1 MVFRSL
7 EIPKICSMGKSV
19 SRKKLTS
26 AQESCVSRKIPVLIK
41 EGMEKKQAIAVAI
54 SMCTEKKQMADKKD
68 KCCDNCEKGKPCCAG
83 YSFQKNDDGSYTI
96 FDVPIMAEVPK
107 GEKGNVRRI
116 GPKWMKLAVRKARQ
130 RWKEDGYKAPLH
142 VDHHGGRKTTE
153 AAGFILPS
161 KVARMKY
168 QGHPIWAIFA
178 DLEVREDAFE
188 GVRKNHFPYR
198 SVEIFSWEKPEVNSL
213 ALLSDEVPYFRFD
226 ILRLGDEKKPVKK
239 FRNREPVVACR
250 EFANGSAILFS
261 FGGGQMATEE
271 KTEERQEQDSTTAFA
286 GENFESRDERA
297 DVDRYEYEEGKKEGE
312 EEEKEE
318 LCQSPD
324 FGPHLK
330 SISAMLSKI
339 ATKLGMDEE
348 EGEIEEEE
356 DIEEVRESEKI
367 HAPVEQSA
375 ATMAALSGKIAA
387 LEARERKRAAH
398 EKNSS
403 LVENAMADLAE
414 WHPDESTRTNMET
427 LISTSNS
434 PKETIEA
441 FVTSYKGS
449 VPKYPHP
456 TMEEFDASFGASDPP
471 EVLKYATEGTDA
483 LALAREASTQYDEL
497 ESKGLVS
504 ASRESFVSTQLNATK
519 GEIARR

>member
-1 MVFRSL
+1 MPILR
-7 EIPKICSMGKSV
+7 
-19 SRKKLTS
+19 
-26 AQESCVSRKIPVLIK
+26 K
-41 EGMEKKQAIAVAI
+41 EGMEKEQAIAVAI
-54 SMCTEKKQMADKKD
+54 SMCTEKKEMSVKKD
-68 KCCDNCEKGKPCCAG
+68 KCCDNCEKGKPCCDG

-116 GPKWMKLAVRKARQ
+116 GPKWMKLAVRKAHQ

-142 VDHHGGRKTTE
+142 VDHHGGKKTTE
-153 AAGFILPS
+153 AAGFILPK
-161 KVARMKY
+161 KVSRMKY
-168 QGHPIWAIFA
+168 QGHSVWAIFA
-178 DLEVREDAFE
+178 DLQVREDSFD

-226 ILRLGDEKKPVKK
+226 ILRLGEEKKPVKK

-250 EFANGSAILFS
+250 EFTNGSAILFS
-261 FGGGQMATEE
+261 FRGGQMATEE
-271 KTEERQEQDSTTAFA
+271 KAEERQEQDSTTAFA
-286 GENFESRDERA
+286 GENFESREERA

-312 EEEKEE
+312 EESKEGGDM
-318 LCQSPD
+318 SGSSD
-324 FGPHLK
+324 FGPHLEA
-330 SISAMLSKI
+330 ISAMLSKI
-339 ATKLGMDEE
+339 ANKLGMDED
-348 EGEIEEEE
+348 EGEEEEEE
-356 DIEEVRESEKI
+356 DVEEVRESEKI
-367 HAPVEQSA
+367 NAPVEQS
-375 ATMAALSGKIAA
+375 ATMAALSGKVAA
-387 LEARERKRAAH
+387 LEARERKRVRT
-398 EKNSS
+398 ERETS
-403 LVENAMADLAE
+403 LVENAMVDLAE

-427 LISTSNS
+427 LISTSTS

-441 FVTSYKGS
+441 FVASYKTS

-497 ESKGLVS
+497 ESKGLVT
-504 ASRESFVSTQLNATK
+504 ASRESFVSTQLNATN